1 MVEPLLQASGI
12 VGGYGKAVVVQGVSV
27 RLDRRE
33 LVALVGPNG
42 SGKSTLL
49 KTIYGLAALFEGTVT
64 WEGRD
69 VTRVGA
75 EEKARLGIG
84 YVPQVDNVFPDLTVK
99 ENLEMGSYF
108 RRDKAEVRSDLERV
122 LRVFPVL
129 NERKAQ
135 MASTLSGGER
145 QMLAIG
151 RALMARPRTLLLDE
165 PTAALAPRMVA
176 ELFRQ
181 IVSIRDT
188 GVSILLVEQHAKKA
202 LEAADRGYVLVAG
215 RTAMEGPGAEILA
228 NEDLKQ
234 VFLGGK
240 ERAIEGPAPTS

>member
-1 MVEPLLQASGI
+1 M
-12 VGGYGKAVVVQGVSV
+12 SV
-27 RLDRRE
+27 RLGRKE

-49 KTIYGLAALFEGTVT
+49 KAIYGIATLFEGTVT
-64 WEGRD
+64 WDGQD
-69 VTRVGA
+69 ITRVGP

-84 YVPQVDNVFPDLTVK
+84 YVPQVDNVFPDLTVS

-108 RRDKAEVRSDLERV
+108 RRNKAEVQADIEQV
-122 LRVFPVL
+122 CGVFPVL
-129 NERKAQ
+129 RERRAQ

-151 RALMARPRTLLLDE
+151 RALMARPTALFLDE

-176 ELFRQ
+176 ELFRR
-181 IVSIRDT
+181 ILAIRDA

-202 LEAADRGYVLVAG
+202 LEISDRGYVLVAG
-215 RTAMEGPGAEILA
+215 KIVLEGSGADILA
-228 NEDLKQ
+228 NEDLKR

-240 ERAIEGPAPTS
+240 

>member
-1 MVEPLLQASGI
+1 METALEAKEI

-49 KTIYGLAALFEGTVT
+49 KAIYGIATLFDGTVT
-64 WEGRD
+64 WEGKD
-69 VTRVGA
+69 ITRVSP

-84 YVPQVDNVFPDLTVK
+84 YVPQVDNVFPDLRVR

-108 RRDKAEVRSDLERV
+108 RRAKAEVASDMEAV
-122 LRVFPVL
+122 FQIFPVL
-129 NERKAQ
+129 RERGEQ
-135 MASTLSGGER
+135 FASTLSGGER

-151 RALMARPRTLLLDE
+151 RALMARPTVLFLDE
-165 PTAALAPRMVA
+165 PTAALAPKMVA
-176 ELFRQ
+176 ELFRR
-181 IVSIRDT
+181 ILAIRES
-188 GVSILLVEQHAKKA
+188 GVSVFLVEQHARKA
-202 LEAADRGYVLVAG
+202 LEIADRGYVLVAG
-215 RTAMEGPGAEILA
+215 KTAMEGEGAEILA
-228 NEDLKQ
+228 NEDLKR

-240 ERAIEGPAPTS
+240 GG